1 MSTMSY
7 LNNSIIELI
16 IYILLILVHTTVML
30 PVGVDFFKPFLRRPE
45 SEIENEKF
53 EIVKKYEFKEGQDSE
68 VVTAE
73 TSNEGIN

>member
-1 MSTMSY
+1 MSAMSY
-7 LNNSIIELI
+7 LNNSIIELV

-45 SEIENEKF
+45 SEIEDEKF
-53 EIVKKYEFKEGQDSE
+53 EIVKKYEMGGEKNKN
-68 VVTAE
+68 VVITE